1 MSFRQFLLLLLFSHY
16 IVSESLQPHGLQ
28 YTRLFCPPLSPRVC
42 SNSCPLSR
50 WCYLTNILCHLL
62 LFLPSIFPSIRVFSN
77 ESALSIKWQKY
88 WSFNFSISRFS
99 EYSVLIYFRIDI
111 WSPRSPRNSQESSP
125 APQIESI
132 NSLALPPIGRTN
144 TFLGSY
150 YDAVLTGQEQQQQQL
165 EGKTEDE

>member
-88 WSFNFSISRFS
+88 WSFNFS
-99 EYSVLIYFRIDI
+99 SVLPMNIQDFLYWLDFFNWLDL
-111 WSPRSPRNSQESSP
+111 
-125 APQIESI
+125 
-132 NSLALPPIGRTN
+132 LALQGTLKSLFQHHSSKASILQMTSNFPL
-144 TFLGSY
+144 F
-150 YDAVLTGQEQQQQQL
+150 VLFF
-165 EGKTEDE
+165 KIYI